1 MAKDIKKERTLELA
15 RFTIQC
21 SADVVVFHD
30 CEGRILKANDS
41 ACKHFGYSE
50 DELINL
56 TIQDID
62 PDSNKKTWARFWKEL
77 RKKQNISFE
86 ARHKI
91 RDGGMVP
98 MEVTVN
104 FIAFDGR
111 EYAVSFCRNISERK
125 KIEEEREKAFLEI
138 RRLREQLELE
148 NEYLVEEVAD
158 SRLLGDIIGESPA
171 LYHILK
177 QIEMVASTEANVL
190 ITGESGTGKEL
201 IAHEIH
207 KQSSRAQRPLIR
219 VNCASIPREL
229 YESEFFGH
237 VRGAFTGAV
246 KNRMGR
252 FELADGGTLFLD
264 EVGEIPLDLQSK
276 LLRVLQ
282 EGSFERIGDEKTIRV
297 DVRLVAAT
305 NRNLKSEVSKGRFRE
320 DLYYRLHVFPLE
332 VPPLRE
338 RVEDIPLLAG
348 HFLQLAKKKINR
360 TEVNLSKAN
369 IAALQNYNWP
379 GNVREL
385 QNVIERAVIISSSN
399 RLKIDLPKIVSGQKA
414 PVGKISNKNLFL
426 KERVSTFAEIK
437 QFERENILR
446 ALNQTNW
453 KIFGADGA
461 AELLGI
467 PPTTLTSR
475 ISRMGLEKDKA

>member
-1 MAKDIKKERTLELA
+1 MKKILLLSLLVLFGCSKDNRDNSQGDIPQD
-15 RFTIQC
+15 TIV
-21 SADVVVFHD
+21 SAF
-30 CEGRILKANDS
+30 
-41 ACKHFGYSE
+41 FGLDNVLPGLLCNQPGSQ
-50 DELINL
+50 L
-56 TIQDID
+56 
-62 PDSNKKTWARFWKEL
+62 
-77 RKKQNISFE
+77 
-86 ARHKI
+86 
-91 RDGGMVP
+91 DGMP
-98 MEVTVN
+98 VN
-104 FIAFDGR
+104 FKFPLD
-111 EYAVSFCRNISERK
+111 VSSLSETDFEVVDRLGNIHTPNCVSL
-125 KIEEEREKAFLEI
+125 APAN
-138 RRLREQLELE
+138 E
-148 NEYLVEEVAD
+148 NGENRSV
-158 SRLLGDIIGESPA
+158 LL
-171 LYHILK
+171 L
-177 QIEMVASTEANVL
+177 
-190 ITGESGTGKEL
+190 GESGTGKEL
-201 IAHEIH
+201 VAREIH
-207 KQSSRAQRPLIR
+207 NRSSRKQRTLIK
-219 VNCASIPREL
+219 VNCASIPKEL